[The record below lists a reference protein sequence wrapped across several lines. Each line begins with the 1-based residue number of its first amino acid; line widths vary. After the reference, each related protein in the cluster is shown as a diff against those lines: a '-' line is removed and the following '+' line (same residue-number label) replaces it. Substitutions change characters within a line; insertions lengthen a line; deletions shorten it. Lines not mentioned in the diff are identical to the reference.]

1 MIALDLEDSKIVD
14 GVTVYRLLIDGKRWG
29 HVESLKNVGSEA
41 KVVTG
46 CVVMGNAYVGSGHIR
61 GDSKISGTV
70 QVLGNSIVNN
80 STLTGNVQ
88 VDRGS
93 LIDNSSIS
101 GNVIVARGTR
111 IEDSIIEVEDGALI
125 LSDDTYV
132 GNSWLTKSGTYAD
145 YNITRYNEKEK
156 AES

>member
-1 MIALDLEDSKIVD
+1 MIALNLEDSKVVD

-29 HVESLKNVGSEA
+29 HVESLKNVGPEA
-41 KVVTG
+41 KVVMG

-61 GDSKISGTV
+61 GDSKISGNV

-88 VDRGS
+88 VDGGS

-101 GNVIVARGTR
+101 GNVIVAVGTKV
-111 IEDSIIEVEDGALI
+111 EDSIIEVEDGALI

-132 GNSWLTKSGTYAD
+132 GNSWLTKSGTYTEH
-145 YNITRYNEKEK
+145 NITRINEKE
-156 AES
+156 ES

>member
-1 MIALDLEDSKIVD
+1 MITINLEDSKVVD
-14 GVTVYRLLIDGKRWG
+14 GVTVYRLLIDGKLWG
-29 HVESLKNVGSEA
+29 HVESLKNVGPEA

-61 GDSKISGTV
+61 GDSKISGNV

-88 VDRGS
+88 VDGGS

-101 GNVIVARGTR
+101 GNVIIAVGTKV
-111 IEDSIIEVEDGALI
+111 EDSIIEVEDGALI
-125 LSDDTYV
+125 LSDYTYV
-132 GNSWLTKSGTYAD
+132 GNSWLTKSGIYTEH
-145 YNITRYNEKEK
+145 NITRINEKE
-156 AES
+156 ES

>member
-1 MIALDLEDSKIVD
+1 MMKLDLEDSKVVD
-14 GVTVYRLLIDGKRWG
+14 GVTVYRLLIDGKLWG

-61 GDSKISGTV
+61 GDSKISGNV
-70 QVLGNSIVNN
+70 QVLGNSIINN

-88 VDRGS
+88 VDGGS

-101 GNVIVARGTR
+101 GNVIVAVGTKV
-111 IEDSIIEVEDGALI
+111 EDSIIEVEDGALI

-132 GNSWLTKSGTYAD
+132 GNSWLTESGVYAEF
-145 YNITRYNEKEK
+145 NINKINEKQE
-156 AES
+156 ES

>member
-1 MIALDLEDSKIVD
+1 MMTIDLEDSKVVD
-14 GVTVYRLLIDGKRWG
+14 GVTVYRLLIDGRSWG
-29 HVESLKNVGSEA
+29 YVESLRNVGAEA
-41 KVVTG
+41 RIVTG

-61 GDSKISGTV
+61 GNSKISGNV

-88 VDRGS
+88 VDGGS

-101 GNVIVARGTR
+101 GNVIVAVGTKV
-111 IEDSIIEVEDGALI
+111 EDSIIEVEDGALI

-132 GNSWLTKSGTYAD
+132 GNSWLTKSRTYTEH
-145 YNITRYNEKEK
+145 NITRINEKE
-156 AES
+156 ES